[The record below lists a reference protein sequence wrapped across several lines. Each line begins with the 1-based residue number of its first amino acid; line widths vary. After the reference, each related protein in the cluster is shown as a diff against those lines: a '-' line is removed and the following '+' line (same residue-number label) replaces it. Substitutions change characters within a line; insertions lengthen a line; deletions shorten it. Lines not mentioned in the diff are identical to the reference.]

1 MYTGKLT
8 IAKHNGE
15 LIEEMRMYHRSEDFK
30 IVKQNEDLVSAFR
43 YATMMRRMG
52 RTIAETDGVGYG
64 PMQYAGKQRGG
75 SGEVQIAAD
84 LDIPLW

>member
-1 MYTGKLT
+1 
-8 IAKHNGE
+8 
-15 LIEEMRMYHRSEDFK
+15 
-30 IVKQNEDLVSAFR
+30 VKQNEDLVSAFR
-43 YATMMRRMG
+43 YATMMRRLG

-84 LDIPLW
+84 MDIPLW